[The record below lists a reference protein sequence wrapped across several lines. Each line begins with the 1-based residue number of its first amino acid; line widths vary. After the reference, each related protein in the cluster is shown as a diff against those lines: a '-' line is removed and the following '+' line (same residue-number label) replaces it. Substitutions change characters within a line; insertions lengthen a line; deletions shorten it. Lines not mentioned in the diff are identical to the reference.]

1 MDMSNFHRKKRTG
14 SPPDLS
20 ALLARVSALQAVSPT
35 ARIATEHYGAATPNT
50 DMSPEI
56 APFAAPRTLAVTQKG
71 RAASFNPVV
80 AGALLTHGK
89 GS

>member
-20 ALLARVSALQAVSPT
+20 ALLARASALQAVSPT
-35 ARIATEHYGAATPNT
+35 ARVTTQMGGLTGPTSAMP
-50 DMSPEI
+50 PEI
-56 APFAAPRTLAVTQKG
+56 EPFAATRHKMPRSSSSV
-71 RAASFNPVV
+71 ASFNAVV
-80 AGALLTHGK
+80 ADALITHGK

>member
-14 SPPDLS
+14 NPPDLS
-20 ALLARVSALQAVSPT
+20 ALLARVSALQAISPT
-35 ARIATEHYGAATPNT
+35 ARIATEQHAGTAPNS

-56 APFAAPRTLAVTQKG
+56 APFAAPRTLAASQKG
-71 RAASFNPVV
+71 GAASFNPAV